1 LTELIV
7 LNLALDKG
15 VISPA
20 LFAMLVIMALVTTF
34 MAGPLLSLV
43 DPGNKL
49 GAPVAE
55 ELEIARDRTMMEFP
69 SLILPDKSILVAAQ
83 TDDGLRRLVPVG
95 ERLARA
101 EPPRELIVARLV
113 RPPQGAAVR
122 GAIGTE
128 AMLLEQTTREVDAI
142 RDDLVAGGMIVVPFG
157 GADHDWAA
165 LELAAWLASA
175 TQSTLR
181 LCGGARDED
190 VPRVQRLVDDA
201 AALVRVYAGVETDC
215 TLVEPGL
222 AGLTRA
228 VEGAGLLMIGLSE
241 RWRDEGIGPVR
252 SELARTTSVPILFV
266 RRGERPGA
274 LAPTGDVTRFTWS
287 RAT

>member
-1 LTELIV
+1 
-7 LNLALDKG
+7 
-15 VISPA
+15 
-20 LFAMLVIMALVTTF
+20 
-34 MAGPLLSLV
+34 
-43 DPGNKL
+43 
-49 GAPVAE
+49 
-55 ELEIARDRTMMEFP
+55 
-69 SLILPDKSILVAAQ
+69 
-83 TDDGLRRLVPVG
+83 
-95 ERLARA
+95 A

-142 RDDLVAGGMIVVPFG
+142 RDDLVAGGIPSRGVAFVSPDPGGDLAEVAAREGIDLVLIDGRRPLRGGAVPRGEVERVLEDAPSDVAVLVARGDADLLEGAGGVIVVPFG

-215 TLVEPGL
+215 ALVEPGL

-228 VEGAGLLMIGLSE
+228 VEGAGLLTIGLSE
-241 RWRDEGIGPVR
+241 RWRDEGIGSVR